1 MKDEIPRL
9 DVVLPTLLIW
19 ALGRQKQVGLCE
31 LEDNLIYIVSS
42 RSNVAEPWL
51 HCEAVSFKR
60 RGGGGEDQDEKK
72 EEEGRRRR
80 KEEEKIIIMS
90 GSL

>member
-9 DVVLPTLLIW
+9 DMVLPYPAHP

-31 LEDNLIYIVSS
+31 LEDDLIYIVSS
-42 RSNVAEPWL
+42 RPAEPWL

-60 RGGGGEDQDEKK
+60 RRGGREDQDEKEK
-72 EEEGRRRR
+72 EEEGGERR
-80 KEEEKIIIMS
+80 KKK
-90 GSL
+90 